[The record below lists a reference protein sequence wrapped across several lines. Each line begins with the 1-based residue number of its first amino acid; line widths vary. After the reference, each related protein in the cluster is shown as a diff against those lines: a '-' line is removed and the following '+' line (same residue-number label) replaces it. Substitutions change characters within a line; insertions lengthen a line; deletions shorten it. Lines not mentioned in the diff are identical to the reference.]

1 MAESILLSVRPD
13 VDVYEEDDHFDD
25 RLIKEINAAFGVL
38 YQLGVGPK
46 SGFRITDDTETWS
59 DFTNDEIRL
68 EMVKDYVSR
77 KVQMVFDPPQ
87 SSILMEALKASIAEY
102 EWRLSV
108 MPDFIRE
115 DI

>member
-1 MAESILLSVRPD
+1 MTESILLSIRPD
-13 VDVYEEDDHFDD
+13 VDVYEEDEHFDE

-38 YQLGVGPK
+38 YQLGVGPA
-46 SGFRITDDTETWS
+46 SGFRITGAEETWS
-59 DFTNDEIRL
+59 EFLGDEIRL

-87 SSILMEALKASIAEY
+87 SSVLRDSLKESIAEY